1 MASEFLTAASA
12 PVLAAKTL
20 TPRDKRRSGNNVIE
34 FSLLVPWYVFLFIGV
49 FDFGFFSYSLI
60 AVQSAARV
68 GAEYASYSTTTEAD
82 STTAC
87 TYALGQLQDLP
98 NLGSGGACTANST
111 TVSSSAPLAVQ
122 ASAVMS
128 GPDTLPAASV
138 TVTYL
143 TPQLI
148 PIPGLLPGQLTITRT
163 VKMRIRT

>member
-1 MASEFLTAASA
+1 MGSEFPPSGA
-12 PVLAAKTL
+12 PVTAPKPRGA
-20 TPRDKRRSGNNVIE
+20 RDKRRSGNNVIE
-34 FSLLVPWYVFLFIGV
+34 FSLLIPWYVFLFVGV

-68 GAEYASYSTTTEAD
+68 AAEYASYSTTTEAD
-82 STTAC
+82 SITAC
-87 TYALGQLQDLP
+87 TYAMGQLQDLP
-98 NLGSGGACTANST
+98 NLGSGAACTANST
-111 TVSSSAPLAVQ
+111 TVTSSAPLAVQ
-122 ASAVMS
+122 ASALTS

-148 PIPGLLPGQLTITRT
+148 PIPGLLPGQLTISRT